1 MGVVVANK
9 IDLDNRIAVGP
20 QDGFAFAKSIG
31 FEFFEVSTL
40 QGKNIEDPFKC
51 LADMFHQRYM
61 ERVGQLL
68 GWWRLIYEW
77 IDIYRSS

>member
-9 IDLDNRIAVGP
+9 IDLENRVAVGP
-20 QDGFAFAKSIG
+20 QDGMAFAKSIG

-51 LADMFHQRYM
+51 LAEIFKRRY
-61 ERVGQLL
+61 
-68 GWWRLIYEW
+68 
-77 IDIYRSS
+77 